1 MAALTKADIKL
12 YLRVD
17 HAADDALIDALLLA
31 ASSYINNKTGKTL
44 SSAANI
50 NTDAVYQ
57 LGVKLLCAHWYENRG
72 VEIPGSLTKIS
83 HSIDAIID
91 HISLCGEYT

>member
-12 YLRVD
+12 YLKVD
-17 HAADDALIDALLLA
+17 HNTDDALIDALLLA

-44 SSAANI
+44 SGEANI
-50 NTDAVYQ
+50 NTDSVYQ

-91 HISLCGEYT
+91 HISLCSEYT